1 MEKTIF
7 EKLVADYRGTDEQA
21 KEAAHKELVK
31 AGQDLIKKYTKI
43 AKKFGDIVWPLRH
56 FTENNGKLKQI
67 LGIDDEGILFEG
79 KYRDYDYDT
88 GHRDAVG
95 VSYITLLMRSFTDE
109 DLTVFIEDCRK
120 TALDD
125 LQAKISSCEKEI
137 ADAKKE
143 IKRIEKLAINT
154 KNV

>member
-1 MEKTIF
+1 MEKTKF
-7 EKLVADYRGTDEQA
+7 EKLVADYKGTDEHA

-31 AGQDLIKKYTKI
+31 AGQDLIKKYAKI
-43 AKKFGDIVWPLRH
+43 AKKFGDIVWPLKH
-56 FTENNGKLKQI
+56 FIENNGKLKQI

-79 KYRDYDYDT
+79 EYRDYDHET
-88 GHRDAVG
+88 GHKDACG

-109 DLTVFIEDCRK
+109 DLITFIEDCRK

-143 IKRIEKLAINT
+143 IKRIEKLKTNIR
-154 KNV
+154 